1 LSSISA
7 TSPIFYNSSTGVIS
21 SQAAT
26 SGQNG
31 YLTSTDWSTFNGKQA
46 ALVSGTNIK
55 TINGNS
61 LLGSGDLTVS
71 GGATSVWGETPS
83 GTING
88 SNTSFTLA
96 HNPAGMSLFLNGQR
110 LTSGT
115 DYTQSG
121 TTLTMITVPLTG
133 DILRSDYSY

>member
-1 LSSISA
+1 
-7 TSPIFYNSSTGVIS
+7 
-21 SQAAT
+21 
-26 SGQNG
+26 
-31 YLTSTDWSTFNGKQA
+31 
-46 ALVSGTNIK
+46 LVSGTNIK
-55 TINGNS
+55 TINGSS